1 MIQDIRTINKKD
13 SNWNVIQ
20 IKENGVWREM
30 EHVIEDRS
38 EKIIIKKTF
47 LKKALNII
55 NKILKKATYLSME
68 IMLFIILFVGAS
80 LLAKFICTLF

>member
-1 MIQDIRTINKKD
+1 MIQDIRTINKKN

-30 EHVIEDRS
+30 EHVVEDRR
-38 EKIIIKKTF
+38 EKKIIKKTF
-47 LKKALNII
+47 FKKALNLI
-55 NKILKKATYLSME
+55 NKVLKKAAYLSME
-68 IMLFIILFVGAS
+68 MMLFIILFVGTT